1 MVVTGN
7 EHIGSTNSKD
17 DKRNNGSSEQRL
29 SSSLD
34 DDTSNHNLDQ
44 QSGLLSITSSHH
56 SEIHLDN
63 SRFKED
69 PVLQS
74 FRLAKSE
81 RVLGL
86 ERTEYRYKS
95 NRSSSYT
102 DSSES
107 SLDLEEDR
115 DASDPTTDDLPPT
128 SFQSHYA
135 TKKQGQI
142 KLDSNNQFSSGASH
156 LTNLRSTTED
166 NSNQS
171 HSSLP
176 PDLNKSIKNSER
188 RRKRLDRNLPRSN
201 YSNTQADETN
211 EPIPSSNLESYKIS
225 NSREDFIS
233 EVKSRVYTTKIRGK
247 TMFQDCLVV
256 TNRSVYVLRL
266 DRDPITLFIE
276 AAMQG
281 DVKTSEKLAATFDL
295 DAKCLL
301 ELAADIKLSEGDFAG
316 AIALYRLSGCKHLKA
331 VLKFAASGHVQELLR
346 YLTVLEK
353 TPNLDVSNS
362 DRIHLSNLTLM
373 AYFQQGNFNIILLNK
388 TKVIKKKSFID

>member
-7 EHIGSTNSKD
+7 EIIGSINPRNERRNDDGCENDNSS
-17 DKRNNGSSEQRL
+17 NL
-29 SSSLD
+29 
-34 DDTSNHNLDQ
+34 NHNANLGRSHLDER
-44 QSGLLSITSSHH
+44 SGLLSITSSHH

-69 PVLQS
+69 PILQS

-86 ERTEYRYKS
+86 ERTEYRYKL
-95 NRSSSYT
+95 NRLSSDT

-107 SLDLEEDR
+107 SLDLNDEDL
-115 DASDPTTDDLPPT
+115 SETNHENLNPP
-128 SFQSHYA
+128 SLNNKVG
-135 TKKQGQI
+135 TKKQPRLI
-142 KLDSNNQFSSGASH
+142 S
-156 LTNLRSTTED
+156 ED
-166 NSNQS
+166 NT

-176 PDLNKSIKNSER
+176 PDLSKVSETNNKSFER
-188 RRKRLDRNLPRSN
+188 SRSRSK
-201 YSNTQADETN
+201 YTNTQTDESIDPVN
-211 EPIPSSNLESYKIS
+211 SNDVETYKIS
-225 NSREDFIS
+225 NSREDFIA
-233 EVKSRVYTTKIRGK
+233 EVKSRVYKTKIRGK

-256 TNRSVYVLRL
+256 TNHSIYVLRL

-373 AYFQQGNFNIILLNK
+373 AYFQQGN
-388 TKVIKKKSFID
+388 

>member
-1 MVVTGN
+1 MVVSGN
-7 EHIGSTNSKD
+7 EQTGSTNSRD
-17 DKRNNGSSEQRL
+17 DRRNDARIGENL
-29 SSSLD
+29 
-34 DDTSNHNLDQ
+34 TSNLSHNMDSRNQQLDYNF
-44 QSGLLSITSSHH
+44 GLLSIISSHH

-69 PVLQS
+69 PILQS
-74 FRLAKSE
+74 FRLASSE
-81 RVLGL
+81 KVLGL
-86 ERTEYRYKS
+86 ERTEYRYKL
-95 NRSSSYT
+95 NRSSSDT

-107 SLDLEEDR
+107 SVELDDEDT
-115 DASDPTTDDLPPT
+115 SGTTMDDSTPT
-128 SFQSHYA
+128 S
-135 TKKQGQI
+135 
-142 KLDSNNQFSSGASH
+142 LRNNIV
-156 LTNLRSTTED
+156 
-166 NSNQS
+166 NSIQNSDKS

-176 PDLNKSIKNSER
+176 PDLNKDLNK
-188 RRKRLDRNLPRSN
+188 KRFQRTSCRSKH
-201 YSNTQADETN
+201 SNTQSDETN
-211 EPIPSSNLESYKIS
+211 DPASSNNVEPYKIS

-233 EVKSRVYTTKIRGK
+233 EVKSRVYSTKIRGK

-256 TNRSVYVLRL
+256 TNRSIYVLRL

-373 AYFQQGNFNIILLNK
+373 AYFQQGN
-388 TKVIKKKSFID
+388 